1 MAEEG
6 VEVVELS
13 ADPQFAYFSIWKKD
27 DTVKVLVNTNC
38 GASLVRDFA
47 IKSLIHALDSRI
59 QEEMRKAAEE
69 EERKRIEAQRKAI
82 EDANAAAEAEAAA
95 ERGEEVP
102 EPIATEP
109 TEGEGEASE
118 KGPDIVEMMNELK
131 IRLIE
136 EELSVV
142 SAETGEEVN
151 IDEKLNAGSEYSFCY
166 STVKDVGEGEEPS
179 REVIQLLTE

>member
-1 MAEEG
+1 MLCKSHPWISLGCLVLLIAAG
-6 VEVVELS
+6 CNDQS
-13 ADPQFAYFSIWKKD
+13 STP
-27 DTVKVLVNTNC
+27 TVTD
-38 GASLVRDFA
+38 GS
-47 IKSLIHALDSRI
+47 
-59 QEEMRKAAEE
+59 
-69 EERKRIEAQRKAI
+69 
-82 EDANAAAEAEAAA
+82 DA
-95 ERGEEVP
+95 VS
-102 EPIATEP
+102 
-109 TEGEGEASE
+109 GEGEASE